1 LSVVPRNTFLGDL
14 TVQWAQLL
22 PFVLIVLVFWFLVV
36 RPARRQQQKLAATQ
50 STVAVGSEVMLGSG
64 IYGIV
69 SSIGDETL
77 QLEVAPGTS
86 MKVARQAVVRVL
98 DDEERAAH
106 HDDAQHTSTEEPP
119 TDPQD

>member
-1 LSVVPRNTFLGDL
+1 MKD
-14 TVQWAQLL
+14 WASLL

-50 STVAVGSEVMLGSG
+50 SAVRIGSEVMLGSG
-64 IYGIV
+64 IYGTV

-77 QLEVAPGTS
+77 EIEVAPGTR
-86 MKVARQAVVRVL
+86 MKVAKQAVVRVV
-98 DDEERAAH
+98 DAEQ
-106 HDDAQHTSTEEPP
+106 HDTHGDTAQQGETS

>member
-1 LSVVPRNTFLGDL
+1 VKD
-14 TVQWAQLL
+14 WASLL

-50 STVAVGSEVMLGSG
+50 SAMTIGSEVMLGSG
-64 IYGIV
+64 IYGTV

-77 QLEVAPGTS
+77 ELEVAPGTRV
-86 MKVARQAVVRVL
+86 KVAKQAVVRVL
-98 DDEERAAH
+98 DAEQ
-106 HDDAQHTSTEEPP
+106 HDHDSLGDGAQPGDTS

>member
-1 LSVVPRNTFLGDL
+1 MND
-14 TVQWAQLL
+14 WASLL

-50 STVAVGSEVMLGSG
+50 SAVQVGSEVMLGSG
-64 IYGIV
+64 IYGTV
-69 SSIGDETL
+69 TSVGDETL

-86 MKVARQAVVRVL
+86 MKVARQAVVKVV
-98 DDEERAAH
+98 EAGAPAPH
-106 HDDAQHTSTEEPP
+106 VEPARSEDTP

>member
-1 LSVVPRNTFLGDL
+1 MKD
-14 TVQWAQLL
+14 WASLL

-50 STVAVGSEVMLGSG
+50 SAVNVGSEVMLGSG
-64 IYGIV
+64 IYGTV
-69 SSIGDETL
+69 TSVGDETL
-77 QLEVAPGTS
+77 QLTVAPGTT

-98 DDEERAAH
+98 DADERETPVDSVRP
-106 HDDAQHTSTEEPP
+106 DENS

>member
-1 LSVVPRNTFLGDL
+1 MND
-14 TVQWAQLL
+14 WASLL

-50 STVAVGSEVMLGSG
+50 SAVQVGSEVMLGSG
-64 IYGIV
+64 IYGTV
-69 SSIGDETL
+69 TSVGDETL

-98 DDEERAAH
+98 DLEER
-106 HDDAQHTSTEEPP
+106 TSHADPVQPGDT
-119 TDPQD
+119 TSDPQD